1 MTIKGKGKIPPLL
14 IFVLTS
20 ILLLMLGLA
29 GLSENLNPF
38 LNSVYSPVTL
48 SSAKLG
54 SFFNTAI
61 ESIGQI
67 DDIRQERN
75 DLLVEN
81 AILKAENSSL
91 LTILEEVDLLRAEL
105 KIPRSENF
113 SPVDVRVV
121 SSRNDQI
128 DNYILINR
136 GTSSALSDD
145 ETVRVGLF
153 YVGRIKD
160 TSNYTARVELPTYSN
175 SFLEVTIIP
184 AQERITDLG
193 IDDFERMIA
202 STEKIVWKGV
212 AVGIASGVEVQNIEK
227 NATINNGDHVLITDE
242 DVSRVLYLG
251 DISEVIQSA
260 SDIGTTAKVRLP
272 VNYSNLTNLIVDRRV
287 E

>member
-14 IFVLTS
+14 IFVLTG
-20 ILLLMLGLA
+20 IVLLAFGVA
-29 GLSENLNPF
+29 GISERLNPF

-61 ESIGQI
+61 ESIGEI
-67 DDIRQERN
+67 EDIRQERN
-75 DLLVEN
+75 DLLVQN
-81 AILKAENSSL
+81 AILKAENSSIL
-91 LTILEEVDLLRAEL
+91 PILEEVDLLRAEL
-105 KIPRSENF
+105 KIPKTENY
-113 SPVDVRVV
+113 SPLDVRVV
-121 SSRNDQI
+121 SSRNDQLN
-128 DNYILINR
+128 NYILINR
-136 GTSSALSDD
+136 GSSSSISND
-145 ETVRVGLF
+145 ETVRVGLL
-153 YVGRIKD
+153 YVGRVKD
-160 TSNYTARVELPTYSN
+160 VANHTSRVELPTYSN
-175 SFLEVTIIP
+175 SFLEVSIIP
-184 AQERITDLG
+184 AQEKISDLG
-193 IDDFERMIA
+193 IEDFERMIA

-227 NATINNGDHVLITDE
+227 NATISSGDHVLITDE

-272 VNYSNLTNLIVDRRV
+272 ANYSNLTNLIVDRRV